1 MSESEPQN
9 GKEYDY
15 EPFADTQEYRRINK
29 EIIKRWIRGM
39 MEAGTEKIEGLLDIA
54 TGVGTMVRIFLEEVP
69 EDWDN
74 PRIVCLDK
82 SSDALKQAKQ
92 RIGSLAEE
100 VDFIHCPVEELDEP
114 RDDVEVVLW
123 GNGIHYLDK
132 EDQKNAV
139 KKVKELLDPAW
150 FLFNTAFYEEARPE
164 ETIGFYRSQVRKAAK
179 VLRSRGVERDKSKGK
194 PEAANFFP
202 RSHYKEM
209 ISRAGFSLS
218 DASEFTARFYRKAW
232 ERISGFK
239 QYAEGA
245 LHGYPPEE
253 AAESL
258 KEAVGPALKDH
269 GKEDEEGE
277 LYVPRRW
284 LAISAKDD

>member
-1 MSESEPQN
+1 MSEANSTN

-15 EPFADTQEYRRINK
+15 EPFADTEEYRRINK
-29 EIIKRWIRGM
+29 EIIKNWISGM
-39 MEAGTEKIEGLLDIA
+39 IETGTDKIEGLLDIA

-69 EDWDN
+69 GEWKK

-82 SSDALKQAKQ
+82 SKKALEQAKE
-92 RIGSLAEE
+92 RIGYLAGE
-100 VDFIHCPVEELDEP
+100 VDFIHCPVEKLDQP
-114 RDDVEVVLW
+114 REDVDVVLW

-132 EDQKNAV
+132 EEQKSALRRI
-139 KKVKELLDPAW
+139 KKLLHPSW
-150 FLFNTAFYEEARPE
+150 FFFNTAFYEESRPD
-164 ETIGFYRSQVRKAAK
+164 ETIAFYRSQVRQAAK
-179 VLRSRGVERDKSKGK
+179 VLRSQGLKRDKSRGK

-202 RSHYKEM
+202 KAHYEEI

-218 DASEFTARFYRKAW
+218 DASEFTARFYRSAW

-245 LHGYPPEE
+245 LHGYPSKE

-258 KEAVGPALKDH
+258 KKAVEPALKEY
-269 GKEDEEGE
+269 GRKDEQGH

-284 LAISAKDD
+284 LSISAKDD